1 MLGRTAGGI
10 FWMFRYLERSEN
22 MARLVEAGH
31 RMAITRGMGSDEE
44 WRSVVTTAGLR
55 AAYEARFD
63 NYEPQNVVNFL
74 MRDKTNPASIYSMLE
89 KARHNARM
97 TRTAL
102 TREVWEATNIF
113 WMRLKERMTRPVRE
127 TDLPGLIA
135 MIRQQSAQV
144 RGALHG
150 SMLRIDVYNFARLGT
165 FLERSDNTARILDV
179 KYYVLLPSLSFV
191 GQPLD
196 NVQWE
201 TILRSVSAEHA
212 FRWLNAGDAR
222 PVGVAEFLI
231 LDRRFPRSLAFCYEK
246 LHGNLRYLAQ
256 DYGFRVPA
264 HDLADEVHQR
274 LTSRSIEAVFEGGLH
289 EFLTDFMACNGKLA
303 AEIENNYR
311 FYG

>member
-1 MLGRTAGGI
+1 MLGRTAGGV

-31 RMAITRGMGSDEE
+31 RMALTRGSGSDEE
-44 WRSVVTTAGLR
+44 WRSVVITAGLQ
-55 AAYEARFD
+55 AAYETRHD
-63 NYEPQNVVNFL
+63 DYSPQHVVNFL
-74 MRDKTNPASIYSMLE
+74 LRDKTNPASVYSMLE
-89 KARHNARM
+89 SARHNARM

-113 WMRLKERMTRPVRE
+113 WMRVQEAMLRPVRE

-135 MIRQQSAQV
+135 LIRQQSAQV

-165 FLERSDNTARILDV
+165 FLERSDKTARILDV

-191 GQPLD
+191 GEPLD

-212 FRWLNAGDAR
+212 FRWLNAGDTR

-231 LDRRFPRSLAFCYEK
+231 LDGRFPRSLAFCYQK
-246 LHGNLRYLAQ
+246 LFGNLCYLEK
-256 DYGFRVPA
+256 DYGQRMPS
-264 HDLADEVHQR
+264 HDLAEEIHNGLR
-274 LTSRSIEAVFEGGLH
+274 NRSIEAIFESGLH
-289 EFLTDFMACNGKLA
+289 EFLTDFMACNARLA
-303 AEIENNYR
+303 SQIERDYR

>member
-10 FWMFRYLERSEN
+10 FWMFRYLERAEN

-31 RMAITRGMGSDEE
+31 RMALTRGAGSDEE

-74 MRDKTNPASIYSMLE
+74 MRDKTNPASILSMLE
-89 KARHNARM
+89 TARQNARM

-113 WMRLKERMTRPVRE
+113 WMRMKDRMTRPVRE

-135 MIRQQSAQV
+135 MIRQHSAQV

-150 SMLRIDVYNFARLGT
+150 SMLRIDVYNFARAGT
-165 FLERSDNTARILDV
+165 YLERADNTARILDV

-191 GQPLD
+191 GATLD

-212 FRWLNAGDAR
+212 FRWLNAGGTR
-222 PVGVAEFLI
+222 PVSVAEFLI
-231 LDRRFPRSLAFCYEK
+231 LDRRFPRSLAFCYKK
-246 LHGNLRYLAQ
+246 LHGNLKYLGQ
-256 DYGFRVPA
+256 EYGERLPTQ
-264 HDLADEVHQR
+264 DLAESLYER
-274 LTSRSIEAVFEGGLH
+274 LSSQSISEIFDHGLH
-289 EFLTDFMACNGKLA
+289 QFLTEFMTQNGQLA
-303 AEIENNYR
+303 AQIEGDYR

>member
-1 MLGRTAGGI
+1 
-10 FWMFRYLERSEN
+10 MFRYLERSEN
-22 MARLVEAGH
+22 MARLIEAGH
-31 RMAITRGMGSDEE
+31 RMALTRGLGSDEE
-44 WRSVVTTAGLR
+44 WRSVIMTAGLR
-55 AAYEARFD
+55 SAYEARFD
-63 NYEPQNVVNFL
+63 NYQPQHVVNFL
-74 MRDKTNPASIYSMLE
+74 MRDKGNPSSILSMLE
-89 KARHNARM
+89 SARHNARM

-113 WMRLKERMTRPVRE
+113 WMRLKDRMTRPVRE

-165 FLERSDNTARILDV
+165 FVERADNTARILDV

-191 GQPLD
+191 GAALD

-212 FRWLNAGDAR
+212 FRWLNAGGTR

-231 LDRRFPRSLAFCYEK
+231 CDQRFPRSLAFCYQK
-246 LHGNLRYLAQ
+246 LHGNMRYLEQ

-264 HDLADEVHQR
+264 HDLADELNR
-274 LTSRSIEAVFEGGLH
+274 TLTSRPIESIFESGLH
-289 EFLTDFMACNGKLA
+289 EFLREFMNKNAQIAG
-303 AEIENNYR
+303 EIERNYR

>member
-31 RMAITRGMGSDEE
+31 RMALTRGLGSDEE
-44 WRSVVTTAGLR
+44 WRSVVMTAGLR
-55 AAYEARFD
+55 SAYEARYD
-63 NYEPQNVVNFL
+63 DYAPQHVVNFL
-74 MRDKTNPASIYSMLE
+74 LRDKTNPASVYSMLE
-89 KARHNARM
+89 SARQNARM

-113 WMRLKERMTRPVRE
+113 WMRLKEAMARPVRE

-191 GQPLD
+191 GEALD

-212 FRWLNAGDAR
+212 FRWLNAGGSK

-231 LDRRFPRSLAFCYEK
+231 CDRRFPRSLAFCYEK
-246 LHGNLRYLAQ
+246 LHGNLRYLEQ
-256 DYGFRVPA
+256 DYGFRAPA
-264 HDLADEVHQR
+264 HDVADKIHTD
-274 LTSRSIEAVFEGGLH
+274 LTSRPIESIFESGLH
-289 EFLTDFMACNGKLA
+289 EFLSDFMTQNGNLA
-303 AEIENNYR
+303 GEIERNYR

>member
-31 RMAITRGMGSDEE
+31 RMALTRGLGSDEE
-44 WRSVVTTAGLR
+44 WRSVVMTAGLR
-55 AAYEARFD
+55 SAYEARYD
-63 NYEPQNVVNFL
+63 DYAPQHVVNFL
-74 MRDKTNPASIYSMLE
+74 LRDKTNPASIYSMLE
-89 KARHNARM
+89 SARQNARM

-113 WMRLKERMTRPVRE
+113 WMRLKEAMARPVRE

-191 GQPLD
+191 GEALD

-212 FRWLNAGDAR
+212 FRWLNAGGSK

-231 LDRRFPRSLAFCYEK
+231 CDRRFPRSLAFCYEK
-246 LHGNLRYLAQ
+246 LHGNLHYLEQ
-256 DYGFRVPA
+256 DYGFRAPA
-264 HDLADEVHQR
+264 HDVADKIHTD
-274 LTSRSIEAVFEGGLH
+274 LTSRPIESIFESGLH
-289 EFLTDFMACNGKLA
+289 EFLSDFMTQNGNLA
-303 AEIENNYR
+303 GEIERNYR

>member
-1 MLGRTAGGI
+1 
-10 FWMFRYLERSEN
+10 
-22 MARLVEAGH
+22 MAL
-31 RMAITRGMGSDEE
+31 TRGLGSDEE
-44 WRSVVTTAGLR
+44 WRSVVMTAGLR
-55 AAYEARFD
+55 SAYEARFD
-63 NYEPQNVVNFL
+63 NYQPQNVVNFL
-74 MRDKTNPASIYSMLE
+74 MRDKSNPASILSMVE
-89 KARHNARM
+89 NARHNARM
-97 TRTAL
+97 TRVAL

-113 WMRLKERMTRPVRE
+113 WMRLKDRMTRPVRE

-150 SMLRIDVYNFARLGT
+150 SMLRLDIYNFARLGT
-165 FLERSDNTARILDV
+165 FLERADNTARILDV

-191 GQPLD
+191 GAALD

-212 FRWLNAGDAR
+212 FRWLNAGGTR

-231 LDRRFPRSLAFCYEK
+231 CDGRFPRSLAFCYQK
-246 LHGNLRYLAQ
+246 LHGNLRYLEQ

-264 HDLADEVHQR
+264 HDLADELHGGMCAQG
-274 LTSRSIEAVFEGGLH
+274 IEAIFESGLH
-289 EFLTDFMACNGKLA
+289 EFLTDFMAQNARLA
-303 AEIENNYR
+303 QEIERNYR

>member
-1 MLGRTAGGI
+1 MLGRTAGGV
-10 FWMFRYLERSEN
+10 FWMFRYLERCEN

-31 RMAITRGMGSDEE
+31 RMALTRGLGSDEE
-44 WRSVVTTAGLR
+44 WRSVVTTAGLLS
-55 AAYEARFD
+55 AYEARFD
-63 NYEPQNVVNFL
+63 DYSAHHVVNFL
-74 MRDKTNPASIYSMLE
+74 LRDKTNPASVYSTLE
-89 KARHNARM
+89 SARQSARM

-113 WMRLKERMTRPVRE
+113 WMRVQEAMVRPVRE
-127 TDLPGLIA
+127 TDLPSLIA
-135 MIRQQSAQV
+135 LIRQQSAQV

-165 FLERSDNTARILDV
+165 FLERADNTARILDV

-191 GQPLD
+191 GEALD

-212 FRWLNAGDAR
+212 FRWLNAGGAR

-231 LDRRFPRSLAFCYEK
+231 CDHRFPRSLAFCYEK
-246 LHGNLRYLAQ
+246 LHVNLRYLEQ
-256 DYGFRVPA
+256 DYGFRVAA
-264 HDLADEVHQR
+264 HDLADQIHTGM
-274 LTSRSIEAVFEGGLH
+274 LSRPIEEIFENGLH
-289 EFLTDFMACNGKLA
+289 EFLNDFMLQNGKLA
-303 AEIENNYR
+303 GEVERNFR

>member
-31 RMAITRGMGSDEE
+31 RMALTRGLGSDEE
-44 WRSVVTTAGLR
+44 WRSVVMTAGLR
-55 AAYEARFD
+55 KSYEARFD
-63 NYEPQNVVNFL
+63 DYAPQHVVNFL
-74 MRDKTNPASIYSMLE
+74 LRDKTNPASVYSMLE
-89 KARHNARM
+89 SARQNARM

-113 WMRLKERMTRPVRE
+113 WMRVKEAMARPVRE

-191 GQPLD
+191 GEALD

-212 FRWLNAGDAR
+212 FRWLNAGGTK

-231 LDRRFPRSLAFCYEK
+231 CDRRFPRSLAFCYEK
-246 LHGNLRYLAQ
+246 LHGNLRYLEQ

-264 HDLADEVHQR
+264 HDVADTIHSQ
-274 LTSRSIEAVFEGGLH
+274 LTSRPIEAIFESGLH
-289 EFLTDFMACNGKLA
+289 EFLSEFMTQNGNLA
-303 AEIENNYR
+303 GEIERNYR

>member
-1 MLGRTAGGI
+1 MLGRTAGGV

-31 RMAITRGMGSDEE
+31 RMALTRGLGSDEE

-63 NYEPQNVVNFL
+63 DYSPHHVVNFL
-74 MRDKTNPASIYSMLE
+74 LRDKTNSASVYSMLE
-89 KARHNARM
+89 SARQSARM

-113 WMRLKERMTRPVRE
+113 WMRVQEALARPVRE
-127 TDLPGLIA
+127 SDLPNLIA
-135 MIRQQSAQV
+135 LIRQQSAQV

-165 FLERSDNTARILDV
+165 FLERADNTARILDV

-191 GQPLD
+191 GEPLD

-212 FRWLNAGDAR
+212 FRWLNAGGAR

-231 LDRRFPRSLAFCYEK
+231 CDHRFPRSLAFCYEK
-246 LHGNLRYLAQ
+246 LHGNLRYLEK
-256 DYGFRVPA
+256 DYGFRVAA
-264 HDLADEVHQR
+264 HDLADQIHTEMS
-274 LTSRSIEAVFEGGLH
+274 SRPIEAIFESGLH
-289 EFLTDFMACNGKLA
+289 EFLSDFMTQNGKLA
-303 AEIENNYR
+303 GEIERNYR

>member
-1 MLGRTAGGI
+1 MLGRTAGGV

-31 RMAITRGMGSDEE
+31 RMALTRGLGSDEE

-63 NYEPQNVVNFL
+63 DYSPHHVVNFL
-74 MRDKTNPASIYSMLE
+74 LRDKTNPASVYSMLE
-89 KARHNARM
+89 SARQSARM

-113 WMRLKERMTRPVRE
+113 WMRVQEAMARPVRE
-127 TDLPGLIA
+127 SDLPNLIA
-135 MIRQQSAQV
+135 LIRQQSAQV

-165 FLERSDNTARILDV
+165 FLERADNTARILDV

-191 GQPLD
+191 GEPLD

-212 FRWLNAGDAR
+212 FRWLNAGGAR

-231 LDRRFPRSLAFCYEK
+231 CDHRFPRSLAFCYEK
-246 LHGNLRYLAQ
+246 LHGNLRYLEK
-256 DYGFRVPA
+256 DYGFRVAA
-264 HDLADEVHQR
+264 HDLADQIHTEMS
-274 LTSRSIEAVFEGGLH
+274 SRPIEAILESGLH
-289 EFLTDFMACNGKLA
+289 EFLSDFMTQNGKLA
-303 AEIENNYR
+303 GEIERNYR

>member
-31 RMAITRGMGSDEE
+31 RMALTRGLGSDEE
-44 WRSVVTTAGLR
+44 WRSVVMTAGLR
-55 AAYEARFD
+55 SAYEARYD
-63 NYEPQNVVNFL
+63 DYAPQHVVNFL
-74 MRDKTNPASIYSMLE
+74 LRDKTNPASVYSMLE
-89 KARHNARM
+89 SARQNARM

-113 WMRLKERMTRPVRE
+113 WMRLKEAMARPVRE

-191 GQPLD
+191 GEALD

-212 FRWLNAGDAR
+212 FRWLNAGGSK

-231 LDRRFPRSLAFCYEK
+231 CDRRFPRSLAFCYEK
-246 LHGNLRYLAQ
+246 LHGNLHYLEQ
-256 DYGFRVPA
+256 DYGFRAPA
-264 HDLADEVHQR
+264 HDVADKIHTD
-274 LTSRSIEAVFEGGLH
+274 LTSRPIESIFESGLH
-289 EFLTDFMACNGKLA
+289 EFLSDFMTQNGNLA
-303 AEIENNYR
+303 GEIERNYR

>member
-1 MLGRTAGGI
+1 
-10 FWMFRYLERSEN
+10 
-22 MARLVEAGH
+22 MARLIEAGH
-31 RMAITRGMGSDEE
+31 RMALTRGLGSDEE
-44 WRSVVTTAGLR
+44 WRSVVMTAGLR
-55 AAYEARFD
+55 TGYEARFD
-63 NYEPQNVVNFL
+63 DYTPQHVINFML
-74 MRDKTNPASIYSMLE
+74 RDKANSSSVLAMLE
-89 KARHNARM
+89 NARHNARM

-113 WMRLKERMTRPVRE
+113 WMRMKDALVRPVRE
-127 TDLPGLIA
+127 TDLPGIIA

-165 FLERSDNTARILDV
+165 FVERADNTARILDV

-191 GQPLD
+191 GSSLD

-212 FRWLNAGDAR
+212 FRWLNAADTR

-231 LDRRFPRSLAFCYEK
+231 LDQRFPRSLAFCYQK
-246 LHGNLRYLAQ
+246 LHGNLAFLAE
-256 DYGFRVPA
+256 DYGLQVPA
-264 HDLADEVHQR
+264 HALADDIHHS
-274 LTSRSIEAVFEGGLH
+274 LTSRPIEAIFEQGLH
-289 EFLTDFMACNGKLA
+289 QFLTDFMTQNAGLA
-303 AEIENNYR
+303 AEIQRNYR

>member
-1 MLGRTAGGI
+1 MALT
-10 FWMFRYLERSEN
+10 RSS
-22 MARLVEAGH
+22 
-31 RMAITRGMGSDEE
+31 GSDEE
-44 WRSVVTTAGLR
+44 WRSVISTAGLL
-55 AAYEARFD
+55 ADFEARHDSFSR
-63 NYEPQNVVNFL
+63 NNVVNFL
-74 MRDKTNPASIYSMLE
+74 LRDKTNASSILTMLE
-89 KARHNARM
+89 TARHNARM

-113 WMRLKERMTRPVRE
+113 WMRMKEALARPVRE

-165 FLERSDNTARILDV
+165 FLERADNTARILDV

-191 GQPLD
+191 GSSLD

-212 FRWLNAGDAR
+212 FRWLNAGDSR

-231 LDRRFPRSLAFCYEK
+231 LDQRFPRSLAFCYQK
-246 LHGNLRYLAQ
+246 LFGNLCYLEN
-256 DYGFRVPA
+256 DYGERMPA
-264 HDLADEVHQR
+264 HNLASEIHDGMQ
-274 LTSRSIEAVFEGGLH
+274 SRSIDAIFESGLH
-289 EFLTDFMACNGKLA
+289 EFLTDFMACNARLA
-303 AEIENNYR
+303 AQIEHDYR

>member
-1 MLGRTAGGI
+1 MLGRTAGGV

-31 RMAITRGMGSDEE
+31 RMALTRGLGSDEE
-44 WRSVVTTAGLR
+44 WRSVVMTAGLR
-55 AAYEARFD
+55 TSYEARYD
-63 NYEPQNVVNFL
+63 DYSPQHVVNFL
-74 MRDKTNPASIYSMLE
+74 LRDKSNPASVYSMLE
-89 KARHNARM
+89 AARQSARM

-113 WMRLKERMTRPVRE
+113 WMRVQDAMARPERE
-127 TDLPGLIA
+127 TDLPSLIA
-135 MIRQQSAQV
+135 LIRQQSAQV

-165 FLERSDNTARILDV
+165 FLERADNTARILDV

-191 GQPLD
+191 GEALD

-212 FRWLNAGDAR
+212 FRWLNAGGAR

-231 LDRRFPRSLAFCYEK
+231 CDRRFPRSLAFCYEK
-246 LHGNLRYLAQ
+246 LHGNLRYLEQ
-256 DYGFRVPA
+256 DYGFRVAA
-264 HDLADEVHQR
+264 HDLADQNHANICA
-274 LTSRSIEAVFEGGLH
+274 TPIEAIFESGLH
-289 EFLTDFMACNGKLA
+289 EFLSDFMTQNGKLA
-303 AEIENNYR
+303 GEIERNYR

>member
-31 RMAITRGMGSDEE
+31 RMALTRSTGSDEE

-55 AAYEARFD
+55 SAYEARYD
-63 NYEPQNVVNFL
+63 SYAPQHVVNFL
-74 MRDKTNPASIYSMLE
+74 LRDKTNPASIYSMLE
-89 KARHNARM
+89 SARHNARM

-113 WMRLKERMTRPVRE
+113 WMRAKEAMVRPIRE

-135 MIRQQSAQV
+135 LIRHQSAQV

-150 SMLRIDVYNFARLGT
+150 SMLRVDIYNFARLGK
-165 FLERSDNTARILDV
+165 FIERADSTARILDV

-191 GQPLD
+191 GSSLD

-201 TILRSVSAEHA
+201 TILRSVSAQHA
-212 FRWLNAGDAR
+212 FRWLNASEVR
-222 PVGVAEFLI
+222 PIGVAEFLI
-231 LDRRFPRSLAFCYEK
+231 LDRRFPRSLAFCYQK
-246 LHGNLRYLAQ
+246 LVSNLGYLAQ
-256 DYGFRVPA
+256 DYGTRMPA
-264 HDLADEVHQR
+264 HDLADDVLKR
-274 LTSRSIEAVFEGGLH
+274 CMSKSIEEIFEGGLH
-289 EFLTDFMACNGKLA
+289 EYLTDFMACNARLA
-303 AEIENNYR
+303 AEIEQNYR
-311 FYG
+311 FSG

>member
-1 MLGRTAGGI
+1 
-10 FWMFRYLERSEN
+10 MFRYLERSEN

-31 RMAITRGMGSDEE
+31 RMALTRGLGSDEE

-63 NYEPQNVVNFL
+63 DYSPHHVVNFL
-74 MRDKTNPASIYSMLE
+74 LRDKTNPASVYSMLE
-89 KARHNARM
+89 SARQSARM

-113 WMRLKERMTRPVRE
+113 WMRVQEALARPVRE
-127 TDLPGLIA
+127 SDLPNLIA
-135 MIRQQSAQV
+135 LIRQQSAQV

-165 FLERSDNTARILDV
+165 FLERADNTARILDV

-191 GQPLD
+191 GEPLD

-212 FRWLNAGDAR
+212 FRWLNAGGVR

-231 LDRRFPRSLAFCYEK
+231 CDHRFPRSLAFCYEK
-246 LHGNLRYLAQ
+246 LHGNLRYLEK
-256 DYGFRVPA
+256 DYGFRVAA
-264 HDLADEVHQR
+264 HDLADQIHTEMS
-274 LTSRSIEAVFEGGLH
+274 SRPIEAIFESGLH
-289 EFLTDFMACNGKLA
+289 DFLSDFMTQNGKLA
-303 AEIENNYR
+303 GEIERNYR